1 MPTPIRRVG
10 RPGASLASASIRGGN
25 WLFPHHHA
33 CIYTFCDRCLVSYR
47 SICGQA
53 GCSSYTQTGTRHHEQ
68 TSLECVNRLG
78 VWGYRRGDFDDNYYW
93 DNFQRVGV
101 ITTLFVVFS
110 EMKKSKRAH

>member
-25 WLFPHHHA
+25 WPFPHHHA

-68 TSLECVNRLG
+68 TSLECFNRLA
-78 VWGYRRGDFDDNYYW
+78 VRGHCSSHCDDTYYW
-93 DNFQRVGV
+93 DYFQRVGIV
-101 ITTLFVVFS
+101 KTLFVVFGQIT
-110 EMKKSKRAH
+110 KNKRVH